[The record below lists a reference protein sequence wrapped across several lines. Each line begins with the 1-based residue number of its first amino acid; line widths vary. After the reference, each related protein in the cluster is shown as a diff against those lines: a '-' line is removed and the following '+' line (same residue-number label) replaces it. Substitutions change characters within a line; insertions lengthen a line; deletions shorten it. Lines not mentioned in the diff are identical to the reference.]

1 MVLLIRAKCSCGW
14 SVKASSEQYLDIAVR
29 AHQREG
35 HDGKAPVAKVL
46 LEADHAEV
54 IRCGRHRDESM
65 MFGFGE
71 TLFVRLSK
79 ACAAPQ
85 YTLNQL
91 RDMLEVM

>member
-1 MVLLIRAKCSCGW
+1 MF
-14 SVKASSEQYLDIAVR
+14 
-29 AHQREG
+29 
-35 HDGKAPVAKVL
+35 APVAKVL

-79 ACAAPQ
+79 AGAAPQ